1 MSQPLRIDRSLRYRP
16 SMRLGDSD
24 EQSRFRAQLREWL
37 RAHVPPTG
45 SGAPRVWDAQELRT
59 WSKQLWEAGYAGITW
74 PAEHGGRGLSPVHQ
88 AIYAEESAL
97 AEAPDHVNVI
107 GLNMVGPTIV
117 RYGTAEQKAT
127 HLPRILSGDTIFCQG
142 FSEPDAGSDLASVRT
157 RARPV
162 DGGYQLDGEKVWS
175 SYAHLADH
183 GLLLVRTDPE
193 AAKHRGLT
201 CFLIDMRA
209 PGVQVRPLRQLNGDT
224 DFNQIILTEAR
235 TPADSVLGPV
245 GDGWRVALTTLAHER
260 GTFGITLTARL
271 AVQLDRLI
279 QTAAT
284 LGADG
289 DPVVRR
295 EIAELHVQ
303 LQGLRFTGY
312 RALATLERTGEPGPE
327 SSILKL
333 RWSQAN
339 QRVAALAMRL
349 LGGQAAL
356 DGPSAFWGGY
366 WQHQRLRSRANS
378 IEGGTSE
385 ILRGIVAERVLG
397 LPRSR

>member
-1 MSQPLRIDRSLRYRP
+1 MQ
-16 SMRLGDSD
+16 LGDSD
-24 EQSRFRAQLREWL
+24 EQSEFRAQLRGWL
-37 RAHVPPTG
+37 RAQLPPAESG
-45 SGAPRVWDAQELRT
+45 APRGGAPRVWQADELRA
-59 WSKQLWEAGYAGITW
+59 WSTSLWQAGYAGITW
-74 PAEHGGRGLSPVHQ
+74 PAEHGGRGLSPAYQ

-107 GLNMVGPTIV
+107 GLNMVGPTII
-117 RYGTAEQKAT
+117 RYGTQQQQASY
-127 HLPRILSGDTIFCQG
+127 LPRILSGETIFCQG

-157 RARPV
+157 RARK
-162 DGGYQLDGEKVWS
+162 DCAGYVLDGEKVWS

-183 GLLLVRTDPE
+183 CLLLARTDPD
-193 AAKHRGLT
+193 AKHRGLT
-201 CFLIDMRA
+201 CFLLDMRA
-209 PGVQVRPLRQLNGDT
+209 PGVQVRPLRQLSGDT
-224 DFNQIILTEAR
+224 DFNQIILTGAV
-235 TPADSVLGPV
+235 TPEDSVLGPV

-271 AVQLDRLI
+271 AVQFERLM
-279 QTAAT
+279 QTAVA
-284 LGADG
+284 LGADQ
-289 DPVVRR
+289 DPLVRR

-312 RALATLERTGEPGPE
+312 RALAALERSGEPGPE
-327 SSILKL
+327 SSVLKL

-339 QRVAALAMRL
+339 QRLSAFALSL
-349 LGGQAAL
+349 LGGRAAA
-356 DGPSAFWGGY
+356 DGPTAFWGGY

-385 ILRGIVAERVLG
+385 ILRGLIAERVLG

>member
-1 MSQPLRIDRSLRYRP
+1 
-16 SMRLGDSD
+16 MRLGDS
-24 EQSRFRAQLREWL
+24 ENQREFRAELRDWL
-37 RAHVPPTG
+37 RAQVPAAQP
-45 SGAPRVWDAQELRT
+45 GAPRVWEAEELRT
-59 WSKQLWEAGYAGITW
+59 WSKSLWEAGYAGITW
-74 PAEHGGRGLSPVHQ
+74 PAEHGGRGLSPAYQ

-117 RYGTAEQKAT
+117 KYGTQEQKAT
-127 HLPRILSGDTIFCQG
+127 YLPRILSGETIFCQG

-157 RARPV
+157 RARPHP
-162 DGGYQLDGEKVWS
+162 DGYQLDGEKVWS
-175 SYAHLADH
+175 SYAHLADFC
-183 GLLLVRTDPE
+183 LLLARTDPD

-201 CFLIDMRA
+201 CFLLDMRA
-209 PGVQVRPLRQLNGDT
+209 PGVEVRPLRQLSGDT
-224 DFNQIILTEAR
+224 DFNQIILTGTV
-235 TPADSVLGPV
+235 TPQASVLGPI

-271 AVQLDRLI
+271 AVQLDRLV
-279 QTAAT
+279 QTANT
-284 LGADG
+284 VGAG
-289 DPVVRR
+289 QDPLVRN
-295 EIAELHVQ
+295 EIAELHVR
-303 LQGLRFTGY
+303 LQALRFTGY
-312 RALATLERTGEPGPE
+312 RSLATLERTGEPGPE

-339 QRVAALAMRL
+339 QRLSALALRL
-349 LGGQAAL
+349 L
-356 DGPSAFWGGY
+356 DGTTGRDEELAGWRRY
-366 WQHQRLRSRANS
+366 WQHARLRSRANS